1 MLVIMEI
8 ELHAHTRHSRGKKIP
23 VEAFMSPTEL
33 VREAKRLRLDAVA
46 ITDHSTSEGWR
57 EALEAG
63 KRNNLLVIP
72 GIEIETSE
80 GHLIGLNLNEQIPDN
95 LSVEETADR
104 IREQGG
110 FSVAP
115 HPYDLRGEG
124 IRDSF
129 VKADAVEVFNSL
141 NIDRISNGIADKKA
155 RNSGKPMVVGSDA
168 HSREMLGR
176 SINRVKADDLDSA
189 LMEIRAGRV
198 RWTRS
203 YVPMDVM
210 VSWAR
215 ERMLRSYPDILEY
228 ISRNYSWPRSSV
240 SRYLLKRFVMSDH
253 PGWIRFG
260 NFGLWMTRRYGQLK
274 SLRM

>member
-1 MLVIMEI
+1 MEI
-8 ELHAHTRHSRGKKIP
+8 ELHAHTHHSRGKKIP
-23 VEAFMSPTEL
+23 AEAFMSPTEL
-33 VREAKRLRLDAVA
+33 VSEAKRLRLDAVA

-57 EALEAG
+57 EALDAG
-63 KRNNLLVIP
+63 KRHGVIVIP

-95 LSVEETADR
+95 LPVEETVER

-110 FSVAP
+110 LSVAP

-155 RNSGKPMVVGSDA
+155 RNSGKPVVVGSDA

-189 LMEIRAGRV
+189 IREIRAGRV
-198 RWTRS
+198 GFTSS
-203 YVPMDVM
+203 YIPMDVM
-210 VSWAR
+210 VSWTR
-215 ERMLRSYPDILEY
+215 ERMLHSYPDILEH
-228 ISRNYSWPRSSV
+228 ISLNYSWPKSSI
-240 SRYLLKRFVMSDH
+240 SRYLLKRFVMSSH
-253 PGWIRFG
+253 PGWVSFG
-260 NFGLWMTRRYGQLK
+260 NFSLWMTRRYGQFK
-274 SLRM
+274 SLRI

>member
-8 ELHAHTRHSRGKKIP
+8 ELHAHTHHSRGKKIP
-23 VEAFMSPTEL
+23 VEAFMSPTDL
-33 VREAKRLRLDAVA
+33 VMEAKRLRLDAVA
-46 ITDHSTSEGWR
+46 ITDHSTSGGWR

-63 KRNNLLVIP
+63 KRQGVIVIP
-72 GIEIETSE
+72 GIEIETDG
-80 GHLIGLNLNEQIPDN
+80 GHLIGLNLNEHVPDN

-110 FSVAP
+110 LSVAP

-129 VKADAVEVFNSL
+129 VKADAVEIFDSI
-141 NIDRISNGIADKKA
+141 NIDRISNEIAEKKA
-155 RNSGKPMVVGSDA
+155 RKAGKPMVVGSDA

-176 SINRVKADDLDSA
+176 SINRVDAHDLDSA

-203 YVPMDVM
+203 YVPMEIM
-210 VSWAR
+210 VSWTR
-215 ERMLRSYPDILEY
+215 ERMLHSYPDILEY
-228 ISRNYSWPRSSV
+228 ISRNYSWPKSSI
-240 SRYLLKRFVMSDH
+240 SRYLLKRFVMSGH
-253 PGWIRFG
+253 PGWVRFG
-260 NFGLWMTRRYGQLK
+260 SFSLWMARRYGQLRAF
-274 SLRM
+274 RM